1 MSEKIVV
8 GTDGSDTAEQAVSE
22 AIRLAKALG
31 AEVHVVTAYKATRGA
46 KIAGAPEGAAKVW
59 AVLPDELAQRT
70 IEEAV
75 SHVRLAGVAVESH
88 LVERD
93 PADAVL
99 DVARKVAA
107 DLIVVGNQGMA
118 GAKRLL
124 GSVPNKISHEAPCNV
139 LIVSTHKGDAHES

>member
-1 MSEKIVV
+1 MSEKFVV
-8 GTDGSDTAEQAVSE
+8 GTDGSETAQQAVAE
-22 AIRLAKALG
+22 AIRLAKVLDG
-31 AEVHVVTAYKATRGA
+31 EVHVVTAYKATRGA

-59 AVLPDELAQRT
+59 AVLPDDLAQRT
-70 IEEAV
+70 IDEAV
-75 SHVRLAGVAVESH
+75 SHVRLAGVPVESH

-99 DVARKVAA
+99 AVARQIGA

-139 LIVSTHKGDAHES
+139 LIVATHKGGTG